1 MVHRFSNPTE
11 ASLRATALAL
21 VAVFGMVAAPT
32 AGQAAPV
39 VLHDLAGVSSNIIE
53 IRGGCG
59 RGWHPVRWVDRYGRW
74 RVRCVPNRSRRY
86 Y

>member
-1 MVHRFSNPTE
+1 MVWAPA
-11 ASLRATALAL
+11 ASQ
-21 VAVFGMVAAPT
+21 AVPAVP
-32 AGQAAPV
+32 
-39 VLHDLAGVSSNIIE
+39 HDLTGVNSNIVE

-74 RVRCVPNRSRRY
+74 RVRCVPNRYRY